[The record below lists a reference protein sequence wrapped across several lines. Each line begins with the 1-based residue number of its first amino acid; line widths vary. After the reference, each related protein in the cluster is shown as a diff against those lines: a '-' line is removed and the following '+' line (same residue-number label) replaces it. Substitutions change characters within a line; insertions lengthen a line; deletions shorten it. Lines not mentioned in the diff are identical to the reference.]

1 MTQSIGKKQEK
12 RKEHK
17 TMSEFENL
25 KVGDKV
31 IVSHTIWGKII
42 RNVARTTNKQIVI
55 GDRRYWKESGKEAGG
70 SSRLFIATEDRMKEI
85 EDIKMARELC
95 SFLNMTH
102 WENLSLESLT
112 TIVDCVKKEIGN
124 SAAKQ

>member
-1 MTQSIGKKQEK
+1 
-12 RKEHK
+12 
-17 TMSEFENL
+17 MSEFENL

-31 IVSHTIWGKII
+31 IVSQTIWGKII
-42 RNVARTTNKQIVI
+42 RKVTRITNKQIVI

-70 SSRLFIATEDRMKEI
+70 SSSLLIATEERMKEI
-85 EDIKMARELC
+85 EDIKRARDLC

-102 WENLSLESLT
+102 WEDLSLESLT
-112 TIVDCVKKEIGN
+112 TIVDCVKKEIVN